1 MNLSKQ
7 IFAYLKITRPL
18 NVALTFF
25 VVVVAILI
33 SKQDDV
39 NWLIIFLASLSAAFT
54 TASGNIIN
62 DIFDIETDRISHP
75 NRALVLGVLT
85 KKSAAIEYLLL
96 NLFAIIIAGYLSIK
110 LMLIV
115 LISII
120 ILFLYSYSFKKKP
133 LIGNVT
139 VAFLTGLA
147 FIYGGIAAENPVAA
161 IVPAVFAFLINLI
174 REVVKDMQDVEGDIK
189 AGVSTFPIKFGFQNS
204 KIIIVIS
211 TIILIFCTLYPFIT
225 QLYKIEYFLIVM
237 LFVNPLLILCIKYLF
252 DVNKENKLSTV
263 SNILKIN
270 MVLGLIAIYLG
281 K

>member
-25 VVVVAILI
+25 VVVVAVLI
-33 SKQDDV
+33 SKQDDI
-39 NWLIIFLASLSAAFT
+39 NWAIIFLASLSAAFT

-75 NRALVLGVLT
+75 NRVLVLGVLT
-85 KKSAAIEYLLL
+85 KKHAAIEYLLL
-96 NLFAIIIAGYLSIK
+96 NLFATIIAGYLSIK

-120 ILFLYSYSFKKKP
+120 VLFLYSYSLKKKP

-147 FIYGGIAAENPVAA
+147 FIYGGIAAENLVTA
-161 IVPAVFAFLINLI
+161 IVPVVFAFLINLI
-174 REVVKDMQDVEGDIK
+174 REVVKDMQDVEGDRQ
-189 AGVSTFPIKFGFQNS
+189 AGVSTFPIKFGFQKS
-204 KIIIVIS
+204 KILIVIS
-211 TIILIFCTLYPFIT
+211 TTILILCTLYPFIT

-237 LFVNPLLILCIKYLF
+237 VFVNPLLILCIKYLF
-252 DVNKENKLSTV
+252 DQKKENKLSAV
-263 SNILKIN
+263 SNILKLN
-270 MVLGLIAIYLG
+270 MLLGLIAIYFG